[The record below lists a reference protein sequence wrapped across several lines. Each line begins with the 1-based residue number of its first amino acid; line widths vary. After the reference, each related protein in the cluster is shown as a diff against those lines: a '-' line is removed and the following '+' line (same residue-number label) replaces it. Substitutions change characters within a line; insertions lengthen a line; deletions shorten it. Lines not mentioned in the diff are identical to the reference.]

1 MEDREIIEAL
11 VNCATGECP
20 DDCPMRDEVWKAD
33 GYVACRELMDRDA
46 EIPVALIDRTIELL
60 KRLMGGES
68 A

>member
-33 GYVACRELMDRDA
+33 GNVACPAFMDNYLS
-46 EIPVALIDRTIELL
+46 IPEALIDRTIELL
-60 KRLMGGES
+60 KRLMGGEG